1 MAKKEAGKEIKFT
14 KEQILKSNNY
24 VGIEKDIIDALL
36 EDKNY
41 TLEEVNGILE
51 DFNNKEV
58 K

>member
-1 MAKKEAGKEIKFT
+1 MAKKEAVKEVKFT

-36 EDKNY
+36 EDKCY
-41 TLEEVNGILE
+41 TLEEVKKILE